1 MRSLLLSFIFF
12 FVLCSSTAYG
22 KFLSLNEIGEAACR
36 VRVSSSA
43 GSGTSIAA
51 DDEHVYVLT
60 NAHVVGS
67 SRQATC
73 EFFRYGRKT
82 QRLPG
87 SVIWKSHSSRS
98 VRDFAI
104 IRIKKSYFIRFLAGN
119 CIL

>member
-1 MRSLLLSFIFF
+1 MRSLLLSFMLFF
-12 FVLCSSTAYG
+12 AICSSAAYG
-22 KFLSLNEIGEAACR
+22 KLLSLNEIGEAACR

-51 DDEHVYVLT
+51 DDEHVYILT

-67 SRQATC
+67 NRQATC

-87 SVIWKSHSSRS
+87 SVIWKSHSTE
-98 VRDFAI
+98 A
-104 IRIKKSYFIRFLAGN
+104 
-119 CIL
+119 